1 MGHTPGPWRS
11 TRYNAVLK
19 SCNFFAIEAED
30 HTGMIAE
37 VDDDTKDAEANARLI
52 AQSPALL
59 EVCKE
64 LLEEHY
70 LFRKDNRLV
79 CPFCMTE
86 SIADCPVNFPHSPDC
101 PVIKARQVIAKA
113 EGREA

>member
-11 TRYNAVLK
+11 THYNAVLK

-59 EVCKE
+59 KAI
-64 LLEEHY
+64 
-70 LFRKDNRLV
+70 NRLADAALAR
-79 CPFCMTE
+79 E
-86 SIADCPVNFPHSPDC
+86 SVMGDPCGLLAAQEELRAATRE
-101 PVIKARQVIAKA
+101 AREVIAKA